1 MPSGSEWAVR
11 GGAIPLNAPVV
22 MGVVN
27 VTPDSFSDG
36 GALDGVD
43 DAVAAGIA
51 MVEAGARI
59 VDVGGESTRP
69 GAAAVDIAEE
79 TRRVVPV
86 VERLASEGVT
96 VSIDTSKIAVA
107 EAALDVGAAIV
118 NDVTGL
124 SNPEMTALCARTGA
138 GVVIMHMQ
146 GTPRSMQE
154 SPHYDDV
161 VSEVTEFLADHAQ
174 AAEEA
179 GIAQAAIVVDPGIGF
194 GKTFEHNIALLNAIG
209 TLTSPGYP
217 VLVGPSRKRFL
228 GTILEPVRG
237 PTSPDQRDGATA
249 GAIAVALL
257 QGASIVRVH
266 NVPLAV
272 EVAHTVRAIVP
283 TGGSNYR
290 NG

>member
-1 MPSGSEWAVR
+1 
-11 GGAIPLNAPVV
+11 
-22 MGVVN
+22 MGVLN

-36 GALDGVD
+36 GDLEGVD

-69 GAAAVDIAEE
+69 GAAAVDVEEE

-86 VERLASEGVT
+86 VERLAAEGIT
-96 VSIDTSKIAVA
+96 VSVDTSKVAVA
-107 EAALDVGAAIV
+107 DAALDAGAAIV
-118 NDVTGL
+118 NDITGL
-124 SNPEMTALCARTGA
+124 SNPSMTDLCARTGA

-146 GTPRSMQE
+146 GTPRSMQDR
-154 SPHYDDV
+154 PHYEDV
-161 VSEVTEFLADHAQ
+161 VSEVTQFLSDRAH

-179 GIAQAAIVVDPGIGF
+179 GIAAAAIVVDPGIGF
-194 GKTFEHNIALLNAIG
+194 GKTFEHNIALLSAIG
-209 TLTSPGYP
+209 ALASPGYP

-249 GAIAVALL
+249 GAIAVALA
-257 QGASIVRVH
+257 QGALIVRVH

-283 TGGSNYR
+283 SGGSNYR